1 MFTVFSGDGVAD
13 ERRFCRAEVEVRI
26 LSKYLIV
33 EVVRECLP
41 SIRTQWLEKNL
52 FIVYVL
58 TLTFM

>member
-52 FIVYVL
+52 FIVYV
-58 TLTFM
+58 